1 MPAGGS
7 SFAGSGRVED
17 KDVFCPFF
25 SRKPLPS
32 GLIHH
37 KLRQILRDLVML
49 LRLTRMY
56 NFPIGR
62 LHAKLKAKGVNQ
74 VAK

>member
-1 MPAGGS
+1 
-7 SFAGSGRVED
+7 
-17 KDVFCPFF
+17 
-25 SRKPLPS
+25 
-32 GLIHH
+32 
-37 KLRQILRDLVML
+37 ML

-74 VAK
+74 VVK

>member
-1 MPAGGS
+1 
-7 SFAGSGRVED
+7 
-17 KDVFCPFF
+17 
-25 SRKPLPS
+25 
-32 GLIHH
+32 
-37 KLRQILRDLVML
+37 ML

-62 LHAKLKAKGVNQ
+62 LHAKLKVKGVNQ